1 MLSKVR
7 DSKKLFKKTTQH
19 GEGTIITPNKQM
31 QLPFFKT
38 SITKCQVSYISLYFF
53 LLFLYTDY
61 KLIIYIMSISM
72 SIL

>member
-7 DSKKLFKKTTQH
+7 ESKKLKKTTQH
-19 GEGTIITPNKQM
+19 AEGTITPNKQM

-53 LLFLYTDY
+53 LLFLFIDY
-61 KLIIYIMSISM
+61 KLIIYISIVNIM
-72 SIL
+72 NL

>member
-19 GEGTIITPNKQM
+19 AEGTITPNKQM

-38 SITKCQVSYISLYFF
+38 SITKCQVSYIPKPIFFFIYRLQAYNLY
-53 LLFLYTDY
+53 YVY
-61 KLIIYIMSISM
+61 
-72 SIL
+72 

>member
-7 DSKKLFKKTTQH
+7 DSKKLFKKTTEH
-19 GEGTIITPNKQM
+19 AKGTITPNKQM

-53 LLFLYTDY
+53 FIILIYRLQAYNLYY
-61 KLIIYIMSISM
+61 VY
-72 SIL
+72 